1 MVSTSKLKPLDK
13 IATGR
18 LAGKEFSVGKAGGG
32 TEAGPRSE
40 APTSK
45 THSM

>member
-1 MVSTSKLKPLDK
+1 MSTSELKPLDK

-18 LAGKEFSVGKAGGG
+18 LAGKEKFSVGKAEGG
-32 TEAGPRSE
+32 TDVGPRSE